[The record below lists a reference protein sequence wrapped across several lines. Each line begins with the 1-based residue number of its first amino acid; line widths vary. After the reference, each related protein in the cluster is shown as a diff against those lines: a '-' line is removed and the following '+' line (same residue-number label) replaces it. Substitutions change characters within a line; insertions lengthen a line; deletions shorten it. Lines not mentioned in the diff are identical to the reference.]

1 MKKLLIILICGG
13 VALCI
18 LIPVS
23 IIGILGNVSISV
35 TDPPSREVQFSR
47 AYIRESSEALNF
59 GSDPGDTDDF
69 ALNYAYN
76 NKELQEKYG
85 ATFTADDIK
94 KAISGT
100 LVLGFQKAEGISIIE
115 IQGDEWALE
124 LSKGWIGRWK
134 VTKMYAADED
144 TLSKWN
150 QSKGMTW
157 GE

>member
-13 VALCI
+13 IALCI

-35 TDPPSREVQFSR
+35 TDPPSREEKFSR
-47 AYIRESSEALNF
+47 AYIQESSEASNF
-59 GSDPGDTDDF
+59 GSDAGYTDEF
-69 ALNYAYN
+69 ALDYAYN

-85 ATFTADDIK
+85 ATFTADDINGD
-94 KAISGT
+94 ILGT
-100 LVLGFQKAEGISIIE
+100 LVLGFHKAEGISIIE

-124 LSKGWIGRWK
+124 LSKGWIGTWK
-134 VTKMYAADED
+134 VTKMYAAGED
-144 TLSKWN
+144 TRDKWR
-150 QSKGMTW
+150 QGKDMTW